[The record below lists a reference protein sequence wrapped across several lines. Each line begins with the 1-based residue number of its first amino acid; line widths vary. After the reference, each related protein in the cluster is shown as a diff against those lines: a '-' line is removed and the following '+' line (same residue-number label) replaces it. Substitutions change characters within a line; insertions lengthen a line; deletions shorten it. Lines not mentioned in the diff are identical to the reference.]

1 MKYNYTKFYEIFC
14 ENMNFF
20 KCIFEQT
27 DQPNQSKPNRLVW
40 FGFFIEKQ

>member
-20 KCIFEQT
+20 FNCIFKQT
-27 DQPNQSKPNRLVW
+27 DQPNQSKPN
-40 FGFFIEKQ
+40 QTD